1 MATADKRKLNINEA
15 TREELIDVLG
25 LRGNQAD
32 SLLKQ
37 REEKGPFAS
46 FDDLQDINGIG
57 QATVDHI
64 KGQITMQADKA
75 EEAGRKT
82 AAEGAKAADATA
94 DKVQSTNRETADKAA
109 QGVNEAA
116 EASRKTAAEGAKA
129 ADATADKVQSTNRET
144 ADKAAQGVNEAAEA
158 SRKTAAEGA
167 KTAAALT
174 SKMWSVGSET
184 ADRTAH
190 GMNETGRKAAA
201 ETGSEGAKTAEATAG
216 KVQSIGRELAE
227 RNADAAERLLPGSG
241 EAMADTTK
249 LATLFVSYWPE
260 QIGDNFRTL
269 NRLAGAK
276 SFGEA
281 IEIQSS
287 FARGSFERLANRYSS
302 LMQLAMQAGIKGSHA
317 LEDEAERRT
326 DRLKAETNKTASHAA
341 RSY

>member
-1 MATADKRKLNINEA
+1 MAANKRKLNINEA

-32 SLLKQ
+32 ALLKQ
-37 REEKGPFAS
+37 REEKGDFAS

-57 QATVDHI
+57 QATVDNI
-64 KGQITMQADKA
+64 KDLITMQAEKA
-75 EEAGRKT
+75 NEAAGKAAQGMKE
-82 AAEGAKAADATA
+82 AAETGGKATAEAAKTADATA
-94 DKVQSTNRETADKAA
+94 DKMQSTNRELADKTV

-116 EASRKTAAEGAKA
+116 ETGRK
-129 ADATADKVQSTNRET
+129 ATA
-144 ADKAAQGVNEAAEA
+144 EA
-158 SRKTAAEGA
+158 A
-167 KTAAALT
+167 KTAATLT

-190 GMNETGRKAAA
+190 GMNETGRKTAA
-201 ETGSEGAKTAEATAG
+201 ETGSEGVKTAEVAAG

-227 RNADAAERLLPGSG
+227 RNADTAERFLPGSG
-241 EAMADTTK
+241 EAIADTTK

-287 FARGSFERLANRYSS
+287 FARGSFERLANRYGS
-302 LMQLAMQAGIKGSHA
+302 LMQLAMQAGIKGGHA
-317 LEDEAERRT
+317 LENEAERRT
-326 DRLKAETNKTASHAA
+326 DRLKAEAYKAGSHA